1 MIKATGIQYMRR
13 FYLLNSPMTYDPQ
26 TISRSVMF
34 IANKAEGHH
43 LSVERYADS
52 LPKATPDNV
61 LAPEYLITQALRFNY
76 EVHHPFR
83 ALKGG
88 HLEIMEMA
96 HGKAAVLPNS
106 PQSPSELQTAMLALP
121 RKPNGPPSN
130 MTFEQLEK
138 RIMDDYGFASRVL
151 KTSALLT
158 DAYFLYTPSQIWLAA
173 HLLADE
179 PITLL
184 YLSTKTQPSNPLH
197 EKLLSTVRACAALLS
212 SHRTF
217 NPEHQTPEEKAAR
230 DKQEKEEISFLMKKL
245 RHCRDPDKIDLV
257 KLNQAQK
264 RDAVADG
271 GLEENKAKRR
281 KVARE
286 NYQKEADDFWGPELP
301 KGENGAKAAGS

>member
-1 MIKATGIQYMRR
+1 MRR
-13 FYLLNSPMTYDPQ
+13 FYLLNSPMTYDPN

-43 LSVERYADS
+43 LSVERYAER
-52 LPKATPDNV
+52 LPKTTPENI
-61 LAPEYLITQALRFNY
+61 LAPEFLIVQALRFNY

-83 ALKGG
+83 GLKGG

-96 HGKAAVLPNS
+96 HGRAPLLPNS
-106 PQSPSELQTAMLALP
+106 PQSASEIQKAMLALP
-121 RKPNGPPSN
+121 RKANGPASS
-130 MTFEQLEK
+130 MTIEQLEK
-138 RIMDDYGFASRVL
+138 RCTDAYGFASHVL

-179 PITLL
+179 PLTLL
-184 YLSTKTQPSNPLH
+184 YLSTKTRPSNPIH
-197 EKLLSTVRACAALLS
+197 TKLLSTVRACAALLA

-230 DKQEKEEISFLMKKL
+230 DKQEKEEMSFLMKKL
-245 RHCRDPDKIDLV
+245 RQCRDPDKIDLV

-264 RDAVADG
+264 RDAVVDG
-271 GLEENKAKRR
+271 EVEENKAKRR

-286 NYQKEADDFWGPELP
+286 NYQKEADEFWGPELN
-301 KGENGAKAAGS
+301 KGENGASKAGGQ

>member
-1 MIKATGIQYMRR
+1 
-13 FYLLNSPMTYDPQ
+13 
-26 TISRSVMF
+26 MF

-43 LSVERYADS
+43 LSVERYAAS
-52 LPKATPDNV
+52 LPKTTPDNI

-83 ALKGG
+83 GLKGG
-88 HLEIMEMA
+88 HLEMMEMA
-96 HGKAAVLPNS
+96 HGNAAILPNN

-121 RKPNGPPSN
+121 RKSDVPASS
-130 MTFEQLEK
+130 MTVPQLEK
-138 RIMDDYGFASRVL
+138 RIMDAYGFASHVL

-179 PITLL
+179 PLTLL
-184 YLSTKTQPSNPLH
+184 YLSTKTNPSDPIH
-197 EKLLSTVRACAALLS
+197 EKLLSTIRACASLLS

-217 NPEHQTPEEKAAR
+217 NPEHQSPEEKAAR

-245 RHCRDPDKIDLV
+245 RQCRDPDKIDLV

-271 GLEENKAKRR
+271 ELEENKAKRR

-286 NYQKEADDFWGPELP
+286 TYQKEADEFWGPELP
-301 KGENGAKAAGS
+301 KGENGAKATAS